1 MFEVGVGYWI
11 SVSIITF
18 VYIII
23 GIASVNLYDKYGDD
37 CLMIEYLKEF
47 QFKNN
52 QVAKKSRIVS
62 FITKWSKRSRFLLD
76 LLLSLKN
83 TGLMVI
89 YRRDGFRLY
98 NGFTGKGIKL
108 YFLINSLLVSILWNS
123 AIYTG
128 FSIWKSIKG
137 IF

>member
-1 MFEVGVGYWI
+1 MFEVGYWI

-18 VYIII
+18 IYIII
-23 GIASVNLYDKYGDD
+23 GIASVNLYDRHRDD

-47 QFKNN
+47 QFKND
-52 QVAKKSRIVS
+52 QVIEKSRIVS

-108 YFLINSLLVSILWNS
+108 SFLINSLLVSVLWNS

-137 IF
+137 LF